1 MILVLAIIALML
13 AIYLFIKDAGGQQ
26 IISSQFD
33 SFYRPFQAETIVR
46 HEYVAKPD
54 LIWKTLTTLQDY
66 CLWFPGINRILP
78 VVDAPR
84 YVHRFSFDRFLFEPG
99 AFIKIRPKSF
109 LPSFNGR
116 IMGMETNKKLEM
128 EMRFSPINKETV
140 SFQINLTPSGSSEV
154 VCRRSSYGLFSFLTT
169 WGFTDSGSAILHNL
183 AHFIPEDKIENKEDH
198 DLEAE
203 NAGPQLSRETIIA
216 QAVQAG
222 LDGNMDLINAIPDK
236 PTRGLAKAALVKSK
250 RSGGM
255 PEQLVKAL
263 AAGPVAAPAAAPA
276 ESTGGLPAFTNNEDL
291 IAFVVNKALDGDMDP
306 INSLSEKPLRGKA
319 KATMV
324 KAKRTGKR
332 PAMPDLPDAPA
343 MPTPATPSSNESEE
357 KLIARLIDAGV
368 QGNMDEINALDN
380 KVLRGKIKAAVIR
393 AKRANK

>member
-1 MILVLAIIALML
+1 L
-13 AIYLFIKDAGGQQ
+13 
-26 IISSQFD
+26 
-33 SFYRPFQAETIVR
+33 
-46 HEYVAKPD
+46 
-54 LIWKTLTTLQDY
+54 
-66 CLWFPGINRILP
+66 
-78 VVDAPR
+78 
-84 YVHRFSFDRFLFEPG
+84 
-99 AFIKIRPKSF
+99 
-109 LPSFNGR
+109 
-116 IMGMETNKKLEM
+116 
-128 EMRFSPINKETV
+128 
-140 SFQINLTPSGSSEV
+140 
-154 VCRRSSYGLFSFLTT
+154 
-169 WGFTDSGSAILHNL
+169 
-183 AHFIPEDKIENKEDH
+183 
-198 DLEAE
+198 
-203 NAGPQLSRETIIA
+203 
-216 QAVQAG
+216 
-222 LDGNMDLINAIPDK
+222 
-236 PTRGLAKAALVKSK
+236 
-250 RSGGM
+250 

-276 ESTGGLPAFTNNEDL
+276 ESTGGLPAFTNNKDL

-306 INSLSEKPLRGKA
+306 INSISEKPLRGKA